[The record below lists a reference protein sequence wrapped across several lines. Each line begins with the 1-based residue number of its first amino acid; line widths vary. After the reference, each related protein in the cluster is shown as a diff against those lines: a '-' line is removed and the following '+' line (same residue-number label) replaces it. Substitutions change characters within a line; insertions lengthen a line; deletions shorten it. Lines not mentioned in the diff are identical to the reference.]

1 MQDATIEANGI
12 RFHYVE
18 QGIPG
23 APLVLLLHGFPEF
36 WYSWRHQIPALSE
49 HFRVVAPDL
58 RGYNLTEK
66 PDTGYD
72 MGTLTTDIKAL
83 IEALGEKKAILVAH
97 DWGGAIA
104 WAFAYHY
111 PEMLEKLV
119 ILNAPHPVRFA
130 EELRSNP
137 QQIFKS
143 WYIAF
148 FQLPWLPESLIALN
162 DYDFIEAAFRHPQV
176 RPGSFSNEDIRQYK
190 QAAARPGALTSAV
203 NYYRSLFDLSRLGEV
218 GQLEARYKEPLTCPT
233 MVIWGTRDFALE
245 TSLTSNLD
253 RFFAGP
259 FRLELLPDCSH
270 WVQQEDPTE
279 VNRLLVEFLT

>member
-104 WAFAYHY
+104 WAFAYRY

-137 QQIFKS
+137 QQILKS

-148 FQLPWLPESLIALN
+148 FQIPWLPESFIALN

-203 NYYRSLFDLSRLGEV
+203 NYYRSLFDVTRLGEM
-218 GQLEARYKEPLTCPT
+218 GELEARYNEPLTCPT